1 MKDQLDSSAKLLR
14 RGVGNP
20 HSYQGHGRILFQQS
34 SWLTKSVVFDLTAR
48 GIRCAL
54 IDLSDFERKR
64 IRDGD
69 MAGDLRKDHRVLGSD
84 GIELM
89 AVGKSF
95 IGPEGL
101 IPASAGDPFAC
112 FVLRDGDGDALL
124 HFLRG
129 SHARERE
136 CELVGTRATEKHV
149 GIIESRHDELA
160 LEIDGLDAF
169 LAASAI
175 EENVVRL
182 ADASDPSFA

>member
-20 HSYQGHGRILFQQS
+20 HSYQGHGRILFQHS
-34 SWLTKSVVFDLTAR
+34 RWLTKSVVFDLTAR

-89 AVGKSF
+89 AVGKAF
-95 IGPEGL
+95 IGPEVF
-101 IPASAGDPFAC
+101 IPASACCPFPWLGVRHGHRARLVP
-112 FVLRDGDGDALL
+112 FPLRY
-124 HFLRG
+124 
-129 SHARERE
+129 
-136 CELVGTRATEKHV
+136 
-149 GIIESRHDELA
+149 
-160 LEIDGLDAF
+160 
-169 LAASAI
+169 
-175 EENVVRL
+175 
-182 ADASDPSFA
+182 